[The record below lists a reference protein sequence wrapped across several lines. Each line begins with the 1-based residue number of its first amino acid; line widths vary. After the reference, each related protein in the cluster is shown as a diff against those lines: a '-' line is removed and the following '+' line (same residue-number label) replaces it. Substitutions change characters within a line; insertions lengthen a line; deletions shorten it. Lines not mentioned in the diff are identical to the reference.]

1 MYNLNFM
8 GFFSMK
14 FILTILICITQ
25 LFGQWEQAS
34 GTENLDMQS
43 LGSKGEYHF
52 AGGATGAYVSIDDGM
67 TYTFSNNGND
77 SNGPTRGF
85 THDSLYVYNC
95 TSQGVFRTEDNGQ
108 AWISKS
114 NGLGSLLSHG
124 IISVNERLVHVG
136 PFGVSISSDM
146 ADNWESAGLTG
157 TDVRCVT
164 NIDDTLFVGTNGQG
178 LFKSVD
184 WGDNWISLTS
194 GVSSSNFRAIQSW
207 GNTLF
212 AAGQT
217 GTGVF
222 RSTDFGANW
231 ELLDNGIASAA
242 FRGFGHNDDL
252 LVAGSTGAG
261 VYYTTDNGDSWID
274 LNSGLPDLTVFDLE
288 ISENYI
294 IAATH
299 SNGVFR
305 YPLSNIFNTIDCD
318 EGEVDL
324 GWSDCNDWV
333 NTTHSNGCMPSG
345 CYSIDETTYIDLADM
360 SSGQVVEGEISS
372 EIGEL
377 INLTNLNLSIN
388 QISSEIPAEIGNLT
402 GLNYLSL
409 GVNQLTGEISSE
421 IGNLTNL
428 TYLDLGGNQL
438 TGEIPTEIGNLTSLG
453 FLFLNDNQLTGEI
466 PSEIGNIPDLGTLFL
481 MDNQLS
487 GIPDEFCNWNSNF
500 SFYLFNNHFCPPYPE
515 CVQENIGAQDTTN
528 CEQVVLTV
536 YNPITDRIW
545 MDRNLGALQVADSI
559 TDTASFGDLYQWGR
573 SSDGHQLRNSQTTN
587 DISNNDTTGHS
598 YFILADSD
606 WRSPPND
613 SLWQGLLGI
622 NNPCPEDFR
631 LPTEN
636 EFEEER
642 LTWSSND
649 ADGAFNS
656 LLKLSLAGARSRMNG
671 AIGNVGT
678 FSGYR
683 TSTVNGTLSR
693 VLGIGQSNSQMGNRD
708 RADGNCVRCIKD
720 QQTQVSVINKELI
733 PKLFS
738 LHQNYPNP
746 FNPITT
752 LRYELPEAV
761 FVDITIY
768 NMLGNVVNNLV
779 NQKETQGYKSIQWNA
794 TNNQGQAVSAGV
806 YLYTINAG
814 EFRQTKKMVLLK

>member
-1 MYNLNFM
+1 
-8 GFFSMK
+8 MK
-14 FILTILICITQ
+14 FILTIILICITQ

-43 LGSKGEYHF
+43 LGSQGEYHF
-52 AGGATGAYVSIDDGM
+52 AGGATGAYVSIDEGM

-85 THDSLYVYNC
+85 THDSLYLYNC
-95 TSQGVFRTEDNGQ
+95 TSQGVFRTDDNGET
-108 AWISKS
+108 WISKS

-146 ADNWESAGLTG
+146 AENWEPAGLIE

-164 NIDDTLFVGTNGQG
+164 NIDDTLYVGTNGQG
-178 LFKSVD
+178 ILKSVD
-184 WGDNWISLTS
+184 WGENWTSLTN
-194 GVSSSNFRAIQSW
+194 GVSSSNFRAIQSY

-212 AAGQT
+212 AGGQI

-222 RSTDFGANW
+222 RSTDFGDSW
-231 ELLDNGIASAA
+231 ELLNNGIASAA
-242 FRGFGHNDDL
+242 FRGFGYNDDL
-252 LVAGSTGAG
+252 LVAGSTGSG
-261 VYYTTDNGDSWID
+261 VYYTIDNGDSWTD
-274 LNSGLPDLTVFDLE
+274 LNSGLSDLTIFDLE

-299 SNGVFR
+299 SSGVFR

-318 EGEVDL
+318 EGEINL
-324 GWSDCNDWV
+324 GWGDCNDWV
-333 NTTHSNGCMPSG
+333 NTFHSNGCMPSG
-345 CYSIDETTYIDLADM
+345 CYSIEETTYIGLADM
-360 SSGQVVEGEISS
+360 SSGQVLEGEISS

-388 QISSEIPAEIGNLT
+388 QISGEIPVEIGNLT
-402 GLNYLSL
+402 ALNHLSL
-409 GVNQLTGEISSE
+409 GVNQLTGEIPTE

-438 TGEIPTEIGNLTSLG
+438 TGEIPTSIGNLASLG
-453 FLFLNDNQLTGEI
+453 FLFLNDNQL
-466 PSEIGNIPDLGTLFL
+466 
-481 MDNQLS
+481 S
-487 GIPDEFCNWNSNF
+487 GIPDDFCDWNPNF

-515 CVQENIGAQDTTN
+515 CVQENIGEQDTTN
-528 CEQVVLTV
+528 CNSLIQTV
-536 YNPITDRIW
+536 YNPITGRTW
-545 MDRNLGALQVADSI
+545 MDRNLGAIQVATSI
-559 TDTASFGDLYQWGR
+559 TDTASFGSLYQWGR
-573 SSDGHQLRNSQTTN
+573 AADGHELRTSSTVNTT
-587 DISNNDTTGHS
+587 SSADTTGHS
-598 YFILADSD
+598 YFILSDSD

-613 SLWQGLLGI
+613 SLWRGLFGI
-622 NNPCPEDFR
+622 NNPCPEGFR

-636 EFEEER
+636 EFEAER
-642 LTWSSND
+642 LTWTSND
-649 ADGAFNS
+649 ANGAFNS
-656 LLKLSLAGARSRMNG
+656 PLKLSLAGARSRMNG

-708 RADGNCVRCIKD
+708 RADGNCVRCIRD

-733 PKLFS
+733 PELFA

-746 FNPITT
+746 FNPITN
-752 LRYELPEAV
+752 LSYDLAEDL
-761 FVDITIY
+761 FVSITIY
-768 NMLGNVVNNLV
+768 DLLGNVINNLV
-779 NQKETQGYKSIQWNA
+779 SENQSSGYKSVQWNA
-794 TNNQGQAVSAGV
+794 TNNQGQPVSAGV
-806 YLYTINAG
+806 YLYRIEAG
-814 EFRQTKKMVLLK
+814 EFRQTRKMILLK